1 VFVVA
6 IGLIGLVAGW
16 FLCDVAAVKGRAAH
30 ASSAVVGGAL
40 FAVAGQQVGSKPAI
54 VPVLVMLS
62 ALLALSV
69 ADIDRFR
76 LPDRI
81 LFPSI
86 LVNIAAIVVLAFVDD
101 LGDFIVPAIVGAFS
115 YFLFLLIPNLVRPDA
130 LAFGDVKLAFL
141 LGLMLGW
148 SRSSIAEGL
157 VLVVYALILGM
168 LLGIVSGMAV
178 ALGRRVFGHGFLPD
192 PDFPP
197 PEDGS
202 HLPVMQTQFPFGPS
216 LALATVVIL
225 FLGESIIDAPGVFS
239 I

>member
-1 VFVVA
+1 MSSA
-6 IGLIGLVAGW
+6 IAGAIFFGVAG
-16 FLCDVAAVKGRAAH
+16 
-30 ASSAVVGGAL
+30 S
-40 FAVAGQQVGSKPAI
+40 QVGPQLTL
-54 VPVLVMLS
+54 VPVLVMVS

-86 LVNIAAIVVLAFVDD
+86 AVNIAIIAGLAFAGD
-101 LGDFIVPAIVGAFS
+101 LGDFIVPAIVCAFG

-148 SRSSIAEGL
+148 SRASIAEGL

-168 LLGIVSGMAV
+168 LLGILSGIGV
-178 ALGRRVFGHGFLPD
+178 ALGRRAWGHGFLPD

-202 HLPVMQTQFPFGPS
+202 HLPLLQTQFPFGPA
-216 LALATVVIL
+216 LALAAVIIL
-225 FLGESIIDAPGVFS
+225 FLGESIIDTPGVFS
-239 I
+239 V